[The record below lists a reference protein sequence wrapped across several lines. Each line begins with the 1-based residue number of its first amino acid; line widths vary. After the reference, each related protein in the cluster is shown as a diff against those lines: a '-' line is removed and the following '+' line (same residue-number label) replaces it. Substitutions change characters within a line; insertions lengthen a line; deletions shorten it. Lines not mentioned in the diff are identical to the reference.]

1 MKVPIAYYLVLL
13 YVTVMFKPL
22 IPVISDVLSH
32 TFSEAI
38 HIATVH
44 AIYGS
49 NHLEKELS
57 NASPDNAN
65 NKHQNSTNGED
76 PVPVHVS
83 AQEDVYGFYCTG
95 PGKDYCSLKLYD
107 LKAGFILKNYP
118 PPQILLVKKF

>member
-1 MKVPIAYYLVLL
+1 MRVPIAYYLLLL

-22 IPVISDVLSH
+22 VPIVSDAISH

-57 NASPDNAN
+57 NTTSDNTN
-65 NKHQNSTNGED
+65 SKHQNSSSAED

-83 AQEDVYGFYCTG
+83 SNVC
-95 PGKDYCSLKLYD
+95 LYRF
-107 LKAGFILKNYP
+107 LF
-118 PPQILLVKKF
+118 

>member
-1 MKVPIAYYLVLL
+1 MRVPIAYYLMLL

-22 IPVISDVLSH
+22 VPIVSDALSH

-57 NASPDNAN
+57 NTSSDNAN
-65 NKHQNSTNGED
+65 NKHQNSVNTED
-76 PVPVHVS
+76 PVPLHVS
-83 AQEDVYGFYCTG
+83 THECIYDFCFTG
-95 PGKDYCSLKLYD
+95 TGKDYCSLNLYKL
-107 LKAGFILKNYP
+107 KSCFIFKEFP
-118 PPQILLVKKF
+118 ASKFSGKKF

>member
-1 MKVPIAYYLVLL
+1 MRVPVAYYLLLL

-22 IPVISDVLSH
+22 VPIVSDAISH

-49 NHLEKELS
+49 NHLQKELS
-57 NASPDNAN
+57 NTTSDNTD
-65 NKHQNSTNGED
+65 KHQTNRSVED

-83 AQEDVYGFYCTG
+83 SNGSLYGFYFSVTG
-95 PGKDYCSLKLYD
+95 NDYYSFDLNKINPGFY
-107 LKAGFILKNYP
+107 LKNFP
-118 PPQILLVKKF
+118 PPKFS